1 MQIRPYEPQYLN
13 DVLRLSLRAWAPVF
27 ESIKTVMPP
36 EVSGEIDPD
45 WRNTQEKS
53 VKDVCTSSE
62 MNVWIALD
70 SGKVVGF
77 VAVTLYPE
85 AQMGEIYMLA
95 VDPELQQQ
103 GIGSALTEYA
113 LDWIRKAGMTIAMV
127 ETGGDPGHAPARK
140 TYEKVGFS
148 PFPIVRYFKRL

>member
-1 MQIRPYEPQYLN
+1 
-13 DVLRLSLRAWAPVF
+13 
-27 ESIKTVMPP
+27 
-36 EVSGEIDPD
+36 
-45 WRNTQEKS
+45 
-53 VKDVCTSSE
+53 

>member
-36 EVSGEIDPD
+36 EVYGEIYPD

-85 AQMGEIYMLA
+85 AQMGEI
-95 VDPELQQQ
+95 
-103 GIGSALTEYA
+103 IC
-113 LDWIRKAGMTIAMV
+113 
-127 ETGGDPGHAPARK
+127 
-140 TYEKVGFS
+140 
-148 PFPIVRYFKRL
+148 